1 MPKRILIGTVT
12 SDKTDKTV
20 TVLVER
26 KVKHPLY
33 GKIIR
38 RSKKYH
44 AHDENNDFSIGDVV
58 RIEEC
63 KPLSKTKTW
72 KVIGKAGRG
81 ETGMAASSIE
91 TAVEGAAEEINAG
104 SETETKTEKAN

>member
-12 SDKTDKTV
+12 STKTDKTV

-44 AHDENNDFSIGDVV
+44 AHDEQNEYQLGDIV
-58 RIEEC
+58 RIEET
-63 KPLSKTKTW
+63 KPISKTKTW
-72 KVIGKAGRG
+72 AVKDRVVSGGVQ
-81 ETGMAASSIE
+81 
-91 TAVEGAAEEINAG
+91 AVEANLDVAEATPGAAD
-104 SETETKTEKAN
+104 